1 MLILKIQFNVA
12 FIELFYQ
19 NSKSDLSTHL
29 DDFTPTDSFWQY
41 QIIFN
46 LKVFG
51 CSNAV
56 NLPHENDDYIVL
68 SSYSWVCYLSKSVY
82 H

>member
-29 DDFTPTDSFWQY
+29 DDFTPTDSF
-41 QIIFN
+41 
-46 LKVFG
+46 
-51 CSNAV
+51 
-56 NLPHENDDYIVL
+56 
-68 SSYSWVCYLSKSVY
+68 
-82 H
+82 